1 MATIYSTS
9 DVHPRDRINYWVD
22 VATKGFVAHQFQP
35 KMGAAFKGS
44 VSISSLAE
52 IGVSFFDCD
61 AGTVVRSPREILR
74 EDHDDLL
81 LCLQVSGNAVFD
93 QDGREAM
100 TEAGSLVLLDPRRPF
115 AISSDGE
122 EKGIAFKIPR
132 ELLEARLGSI
142 SSLTARAI
150 SAKGPIAGL
159 ASGFLAMLPE
169 HIDAL
174 DSQAAGKVSEQALDM
189 VALVFSKECD
199 QNGLSLSSARATAL
213 MRLKSTVES
222 ALYDPDLKPT
232 SVAATAGMSVRY
244 ANALLSYE
252 GTSLER
258 YIQDRRLERCRG
270 ALGDPAQAHRTIGE
284 IAYSW
289 GFSDLSHFGRR
300 FKAEYGFSPSDYRRR
315 MTGMLS
321 RSRIAETA

>member
-1 MATIYSTS
+1 MTTVYSTS
-9 DVHPRDRINYWVD
+9 DVHPRDRISYWVD
-22 VATKGFVAHQFQP
+22 VATKGFVAHQFQA
-35 KMGAAFKGS
+35 KSGAAFTGS
-44 VSISSLAE
+44 VGISSLAE
-52 IGVSFFDCD
+52 IGVAYFDCD
-61 AGTVVRSPREILR
+61 AAVAVRSPREILR

-81 LCLQVSGNAVFD
+81 LILQLSGKAVFD
-93 QDGREAM
+93 QDGREAV
-100 TEAGSLVLLDPRRPF
+100 TEDGSLILLDPRRPF
-115 AISSDGE
+115 AIE
-122 EKGIAFKIPR
+122 AQAKEKGIVFKIPR

-142 SSLTARAI
+142 SSMTARAI
-150 SAKGPIAGL
+150 SSKSPIAGL

-174 DSQAAGKVSEQALDM
+174 DGQAASKVSEQALDM

-199 QNGLSLSSARATAL
+199 QNGLSLSSARNTAL

-222 ALYDPDLKPT
+222 SLYDPELKPA
-232 SVAATAGMSVRY
+232 SVAVAAGMSVRY

-258 YIQDRRLERCRG
+258 YVQDRRLERCRG

-315 MTGMLS
+315 MAGTLS
-321 RSRIAETA
+321 RSRLIEIA